1 MHAANNNWS
10 KHPEVHVPG
19 LIWLI
24 KFAKIEYT
32 LVVPVDMQMLM
43 SHSWR
48 MFQEFRMEGLKE
60 AGDRAELFYSENR
73 ENVSSQEK

>member
-1 MHAANNNWS
+1 
-10 KHPEVHVPG
+10 
-19 LIWLI
+19 
-24 KFAKIEYT
+24 
-32 LVVPVDMQMLM
+32 
-43 SHSWR
+43 